1 VPPFSFD
8 FANLTFRRT
17 TMPHSSFVVD
27 WQQPDNTP
35 AEPSSGP
42 SGNREETPAVA
53 DFIETSR
60 SHLLAAD

>member
-1 VPPFSFD
+1 
-8 FANLTFRRT
+8 
-17 TMPHSSFVVD
+17 MPHSSFVVD